1 MTTHKM
7 IRGKGRN
14 GKLKC
19 CPVDPTHWVLKWC
32 IKATFC
38 FSPHKEILMLCLSM
52 LKMVWSMACRD
63 FPEQCYSRWVC
74 KNIQTAKLFFGQP
87 IFLTLWNKSA
97 HKGLFI
103 ATKTQTERSKHPSL
117 CFSPIGLIFRETF
130 KCTFQTFPFLFVKR
144 SP

>member
-38 FSPHKEILMLCLSM
+38 FAYPCWKWF
-52 LKMVWSMACRD
+52 WSMACRD

-74 KNIQTAKLFFGQP
+74 KNIQTAKLFFGQT

-103 ATKTQTERSKHPSL
+103 ATKIQTERSKRPLL
-117 CFSPIGLIFRETF
+117 CLSPIGLIFRETF
-130 KCTFQTFPFLFVKR
+130 KCAFQTFPFLFVKK